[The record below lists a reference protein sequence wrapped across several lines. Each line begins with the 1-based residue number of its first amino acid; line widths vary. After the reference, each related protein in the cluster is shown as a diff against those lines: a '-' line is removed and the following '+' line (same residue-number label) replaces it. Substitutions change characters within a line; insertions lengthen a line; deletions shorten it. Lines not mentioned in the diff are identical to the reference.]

1 MKAFEALRIIFA
13 SYEALFLSIILASY
27 FYYPAIFVGIG
38 NNFQT
43 NNEIWKFIPSIPL
56 VVCSFSVQYAWKI
69 LMPLESSSNRILH
82 EWPNY
87 WKLKLRVIFSV
98 ILCAAC
104 VISSVYIWFFS
115 GTLSS
120 LNVGAIFIS
129 SIIVSLTVAFNQFL
143 AAFKIRELME
153 P

>member
-1 MKAFEALRIIFA
+1 MKGIESLRIIFA

-27 FYYPAIFVGIG
+27 FYYPAFFVGIG
-38 NNFQT
+38 SSFQT

-56 VVCSFSVQYAWKI
+56 VVCGFSVQYAWKI
-69 LMPLESSSNRILH
+69 LMPLESGSNRILH
-82 EWPNY
+82 EWPYY
-87 WKLKLRVIFSV
+87 WKLKLRVFLSV
-98 ILCAAC
+98 ILCAIC
-104 VISSVYIWFFS
+104 VLSTVYIWFFS

-120 LNVGAIFIS
+120 LHVGAIFIS
-129 SIIVSLTVAFNQFL
+129 SIVVALTVAFNQFL